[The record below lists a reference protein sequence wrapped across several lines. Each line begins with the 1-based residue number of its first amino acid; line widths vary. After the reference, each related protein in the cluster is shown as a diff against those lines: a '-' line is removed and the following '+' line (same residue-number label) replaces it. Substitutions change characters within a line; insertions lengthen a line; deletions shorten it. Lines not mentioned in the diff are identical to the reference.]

1 MNSRYYNNK
10 SSNESVKAI
19 KYYFY
24 TFFLRISFLVFIILS
39 IISINLS
46 SSSKKV
52 DNTLRNKIFFT
63 FKPFYVV
70 AETPF
75 NLLFDLGRS
84 IKNILLTNSINKR
97 LLEENIILKD
107 LYTKSLDTK
116 KENENLKSMLNYVD
130 NFKNEYKYTTSK
142 IYLEPKN
149 SIVNTVILNIGN
161 KNNIKEG
168 DLVLGINK
176 NVIGRVVNVSDTKA
190 KVLLLSDVNSNIPA
204 RTVNTSEKFIL
215 SGTNSNFLEI
225 SHYNSKN
232 PEIIDGDLVLTSGD
246 SDIIP
251 DGIPIGKI
259 KKENGKIKVIMNENA
274 NTVFNVLII
283 TKIE

>member
-19 KYYFY
+19 KYYFC

-46 SSSKKV
+46 SSSKKF
-52 DNTLRNKIFFT
+52 DNALRNKIFFT

-70 AETPF
+70 AEAPF

-149 SIVNTVILNIGN
+149 SIVNAVILNIGS

-176 NVIGRVVNVSDTKA
+176 NVIGRVVNVSDTKS
-190 KVLLLSDVNSNIPA
+190 KVLLLSDANSNIPA
-204 RTVNTSEKFIL
+204 RTVDTGEKFIL

-274 NTVFNVLII
+274 NTIFNVLVI

>member
-46 SSSKKV
+46 SSSKKF

-204 RTVNTSEKFIL
+204 RTVNTGEKFIL

-225 SHYNSKN
+225 SHSRF
-232 PEIIDGDLVLTSGD
+232 VL
-246 SDIIP
+246 
-251 DGIPIGKI
+251 
-259 KKENGKIKVIMNENA
+259 
-274 NTVFNVLII
+274 
-283 TKIE
+283 

>member
-46 SSSKKV
+46 SSSKKF

-75 NLLFDLGRS
+75 NLLFDLCRS

-204 RTVNTSEKFIL
+204 RTVNTGEKFIL

-232 PEIIDGDLVLTSGD
+232 PEITDGDLVLTSGD

-274 NTVFNVLII
+274 NTIFNVLII

>member
-1 MNSRYYNNK
+1 MNNRYYNNK
-10 SSNESVKAI
+10 NSNESVKAI

-46 SSSKKV
+46 SSSKKF

-70 AETPF
+70 AEAPF

-116 KENENLKSMLNYVD
+116 KENENLKNMLNYVD
-130 NFKNEYKYTTSK
+130 NFKNEYNYTTSK

-149 SIVNTVILNIGN
+149 SIVNAVILNIGS

-176 NVIGRVVNVSDTKA
+176 NVIGRVINVSDTKA

-204 RTVNTSEKFIL
+204 RTVDTGEKFIL

-274 NTVFNVLII
+274 NTVFNVLVI

>member
-46 SSSKKV
+46 SSSKKF

-176 NVIGRVVNVSDTKA
+176 NVIGRVVNVGNTKA

-204 RTVNTSEKFIL
+204 RTVNTGEKFIL

>member
-1 MNSRYYNNK
+1 MNNRYYNNK
-10 SSNESVKAI
+10 NSNESVKAI

-46 SSSKKV
+46 SSSKKF

-70 AETPF
+70 AEAPF

-130 NFKNEYKYTTSK
+130 NFKNEYNYTTSK

-149 SIVNTVILNIGN
+149 SIVNAVILNIGS

-176 NVIGRVVNVSDTKA
+176 NVIGRVINVSDTKA

-204 RTVNTSEKFIL
+204 RTVDTGEKFIL

-274 NTVFNVLII
+274 NTIFNVLVI

>member
-1 MNSRYYNNK
+1 MSRRYYNNK

-24 TFFLRISFLVFIILS
+24 TFFLRVSFLVFIILS

-46 SSSKKV
+46 FSNKNF
-52 DNTLRNKIFFT
+52 DNFLRNKIFFT

-70 AETPF
+70 AEAPF

-84 IKNILLTNSINKR
+84 IKNILLTNSTNKR

-107 LYTKSLDTK
+107 LYAKSLDVK
-116 KENENLKSMLNYVD
+116 KENENLKSILNYVD
-130 NFKNEYKYTTSK
+130 SFKNEYNYITSK
-142 IYLEPKN
+142 IYWEPKS
-149 SIVNTVILNIGN
+149 SIANAVILNVGT

-176 NVIGRVVNVSDTKA
+176 NVIGRVVNVSDTNT

-204 RTVNTSEKFIL
+204 RTVNTGEKFIL

-232 PEIIDGDLVLTSGD
+232 PEIVDGDLVLTSGD

-274 NTVFNVLII
+274 NTVFNVLVI

>member
-46 SSSKKV
+46 SSSKKF

-204 RTVNTSEKFIL
+204 RTVNTGEKFIL

>member
-46 SSSKKV
+46 SSSKKF
-52 DNTLRNKIFFT
+52 DSTLRNKIFFT

>member
-46 SSSKKV
+46 SSSKKF

-176 NVIGRVVNVSDTKA
+176 NVIGRVVNVSDTKS
-190 KVLLLSDVNSNIPA
+190 KVLLLSDANSNIPA
-204 RTVNTSEKFIL
+204 RTVDTGEKFIL

>member
-46 SSSKKV
+46 SSSKKF
-52 DNTLRNKIFFT
+52 DNTIRNKIFFT

-204 RTVNTSEKFIL
+204 RTVNTGEKFIL

-232 PEIIDGDLVLTSGD
+232 PKIIDGDLVLTSGD

>member
-46 SSSKKV
+46 FSSKKF
-52 DNTLRNKIFFT
+52 DNAFRNKIFFT

-70 AETPF
+70 AEAPF

-149 SIVNTVILNIGN
+149 SIVNAVILNIGS

-204 RTVNTSEKFIL
+204 RTVDTGEKFIL

-232 PEIIDGDLVLTSGD
+232 PEIIDDDLVLTSGD

-274 NTVFNVLII
+274 NTIFNVLVI

>member
-1 MNSRYYNNK
+1 MNRRYYNNK

-24 TFFLRISFLVFIILS
+24 TFFLRVSFLVFIILS

-46 SSSKKV
+46 FSNKNF
-52 DNTLRNKIFFT
+52 DNFLRNKIFFT

-70 AETPF
+70 AEAPF

-84 IKNILLTNSINKR
+84 IKNILLTNSTNKR

-107 LYTKSLDTK
+107 LYAKSLDAK
-116 KENENLKSMLNYVD
+116 KENENLKSILNYVD
-130 NFKNEYKYTTSK
+130 SFKNEYNYITSK
-142 IYLEPKN
+142 IYWEPKN
-149 SIVNTVILNIGN
+149 SIANAVILNVGT

-176 NVIGRVVNVSDTKA
+176 NVIGRVVNVSDTNT

-204 RTVNTSEKFIL
+204 RTVNTGEKFIL

-232 PEIIDGDLVLTSGD
+232 PEIVDGDLVLTSGD

-274 NTVFNVLII
+274 NTVFNVLVI

>member
-46 SSSKKV
+46 FSSKKF

-70 AETPF
+70 AEAPF

-107 LYTKSLDTK
+107 LYIKSLDTK

-149 SIVNTVILNIGN
+149 SIVNAVILNIGS

-204 RTVNTSEKFIL
+204 RTVNTGEKFIL

-232 PEIIDGDLVLTSGD
+232 PEIIDDDLVLTSGD

-274 NTVFNVLII
+274 NTIFNVLVI

>member
-1 MNSRYYNNK
+1 MNRRYYNNK

-24 TFFLRISFLVFIILS
+24 TFFLRVSFLVFIILS

-46 SSSKKV
+46 FSNKNF
-52 DNTLRNKIFFT
+52 DNFLRNKIFFT

-70 AETPF
+70 AEAPF

-84 IKNILLTNSINKR
+84 IKNILLTNSTNKR

-107 LYTKSLDTK
+107 LYAKSLDTK
-116 KENENLKSMLNYVD
+116 KENENLKSILNYVD
-130 NFKNEYKYTTSK
+130 SFKNEYNYITSK
-142 IYLEPKN
+142 IYWEPKN
-149 SIVNTVILNIGN
+149 SIANAVILNVGT

-168 DLVLGINK
+168 DLILGINK
-176 NVIGRVVNVSDTKA
+176 NVIGRVVNVSDTNT

-204 RTVNTSEKFIL
+204 RTVNTGEKFIL

-232 PEIIDGDLVLTSGD
+232 PEIVDGDLVLTSGD

-274 NTVFNVLII
+274 NTVFNVLVI

>member
-46 SSSKKV
+46 FSSKKF

-70 AETPF
+70 AESPF

-149 SIVNTVILNIGN
+149 SIVNAVILNIGS

-204 RTVNTSEKFIL
+204 RTVDTGEKFIL

-274 NTVFNVLII
+274 NTIFNVLVI

>member
-46 SSSKKV
+46 SSSKKF

>member
-1 MNSRYYNNK
+1 MNNRYYSNK
-10 SSNESVKAI
+10 NSNESVKVI

-39 IISINLS
+39 IIFINLS
-46 SSSKKV
+46 SSNKIF

-70 AETPF
+70 AEAPF

-107 LYTKSLDTK
+107 LYTKSLNTK

-130 NFKNEYKYTTSK
+130 NFKNEYNYTTSK

-149 SIVNTVILNIGN
+149 SIINAVILNVGS

-176 NVIGRVVNVSDTKA
+176 NVIGRVVNVGDTKA

-204 RTVNTSEKFIL
+204 RTVNTGEKFIL

-232 PEIIDGDLVLTSGD
+232 PEIIDDDLVLTSGD
-246 SDIIP
+246 SNIIP

-274 NTVFNVLII
+274 NTVFNVLVI

>member
-1 MNSRYYNNK
+1 MNNRYYNNK
-10 SSNESVKAI
+10 NSNESVKAI

-46 SSSKKV
+46 SSSKKF

-70 AETPF
+70 AEAPF

-130 NFKNEYKYTTSK
+130 NFKNEYNYTTSK

-149 SIVNTVILNIGN
+149 SIVNAVILNIGS

-204 RTVNTSEKFIL
+204 RTVDTGEKFIL

-274 NTVFNVLII
+274 NTIFNVLVI

>member
-46 SSSKKV
+46 SSSKKF

-176 NVIGRVVNVSDTKA
+176 NVIGRVVNVGDTKA

-204 RTVNTSEKFIL
+204 RTVNTGEKFIL

-232 PEIIDGDLVLTSGD
+232 PEIIDSDLVLTSGD

>member
-10 SSNESVKAI
+10 SLNESVKTI
-19 KYYFY
+19 KYYFC

-46 SSSKKV
+46 SSSKKF
-52 DNTLRNKIFFT
+52 DNALRNKIFFT

-70 AETPF
+70 AEAPF

-107 LYTKSLDTK
+107 LYAKSLDTK

-149 SIVNTVILNIGN
+149 SIVNAVILNIGS

-176 NVIGRVVNVSDTKA
+176 NVIGRVVNVSDTKS
-190 KVLLLSDVNSNIPA
+190 KVLLLSDANSNIPA
-204 RTVNTSEKFIL
+204 RTVDTGEKFIL

-274 NTVFNVLII
+274 NTVFNVLVI

>member
-1 MNSRYYNNK
+1 MNNRYYNNK
-10 SSNESVKAI
+10 NSNESVKAI

-46 SSSKKV
+46 SSSKKF

-70 AETPF
+70 AEAPF

-130 NFKNEYKYTTSK
+130 NFKNEYNYTTSK

-149 SIVNTVILNIGN
+149 SIVNAVILNIGS

-176 NVIGRVVNVSDTKA
+176 NVIGRVINVSDTKA

-204 RTVNTSEKFIL
+204 RTVDTGEKFIL

-274 NTVFNVLII
+274 NTVFNVLVI

>member
-46 SSSKKV
+46 SSSKKF

-70 AETPF
+70 AEAPF

-204 RTVNTSEKFIL
+204 RTVNTGEKFIL

>member
-46 SSSKKV
+46 SSSKKF
-52 DNTLRNKIFFT
+52 DNTIRNKIFFT

-130 NFKNEYKYTTSK
+130 NYKNEYKYTTSK

-204 RTVNTSEKFIL
+204 RTVNTGEKFIL

>member
-1 MNSRYYNNK
+1 MNNRYYNNK
-10 SSNESVKAI
+10 NSNESVKAI

-46 SSSKKV
+46 SSSKKF

-70 AETPF
+70 AEAPF

-107 LYTKSLDTK
+107 LYTKSLDIK

-130 NFKNEYKYTTSK
+130 DFKNEYNYTTSK

-149 SIVNTVILNIGN
+149 SIVNAVILNIGS

-176 NVIGRVVNVSDTKA
+176 NVIGRVINVSDTKA

-204 RTVNTSEKFIL
+204 RTVDTGEKFIL

-274 NTVFNVLII
+274 NTVFNVLVI

>member
-46 SSSKKV
+46 FSSKKF
-52 DNTLRNKIFFT
+52 DNAFRNKIFFT

-70 AETPF
+70 AESPF

-204 RTVNTSEKFIL
+204 RTVDTGEKFIL

-274 NTVFNVLII
+274 NTIFNVLVI